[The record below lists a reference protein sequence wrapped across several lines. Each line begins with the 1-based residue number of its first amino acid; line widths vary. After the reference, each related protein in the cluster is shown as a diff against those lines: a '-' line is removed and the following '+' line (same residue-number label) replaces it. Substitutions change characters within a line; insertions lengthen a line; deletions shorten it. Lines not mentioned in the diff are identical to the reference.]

1 MGVVIRLSFLLLL
14 VVFRSALVPIK
25 AAVLNLLSIADAYGV
40 IVAVVQWGWLSELIG
55 VDRTG
60 PTQSFAPTLLFAIL
74 LRTYIDIAVSVTH
87 LAQARGVHGH
97 RLTQP
102 PSSVPPH

>member
-25 AAVLNLLSIADAYGV
+25 AAVMNLLSIADAYGV
-40 IVAVVQWGWLSELIG
+40 IVAVFQWGWLSELIG

-60 PTQSFAPTLLFAIL
+60 PIQSFAPMMLFAIL
-74 LRTYIDIAVSVTH
+74 FGLSMDYEVSVPH
-87 LAQARGVHGH
+87 LAHA
-97 RLTQP
+97 
-102 PSSVPPH
+102 